1 MSLIGETKMEI
12 LRRLAEEPS
21 HGYRLHNEVGV
32 SSPVVYRHLSDLE
45 DAGMIEPM
53 PVADDNRDKT
63 EYRLTEEGR
72 TLLEL
77 LNE

>member
-21 HGYRLHNEVGV
+21 HGYRLHNEIGV
-32 SSPVVYRHLSDLE
+32 SSPVIYRHLNDLE
-45 DAGMIEPM
+45 DAGMVEPM
-53 PVADDNRDKT
+53 SVADDNRDKT
-63 EYRLTEEGR
+63 EYHLTEEGR

-77 LNE
+77 LDE

>member
-1 MSLIGETKMEI
+1 MEI

-45 DAGMIEPM
+45 DTGMIEPM
-53 PVADDNRDKT
+53 PVADGNRDKT